1 MLQILKEFPSLR
13 DNSVIISYAAKA
25 IAVNISSPPVEQNK
39 NRGTCE
45 IFLFT
50 GRKFVLQSLL
60 GSGIAV
66 SLNDIADKESPARLR
81 DRLIVD
87 ERNIMAVYSCKKCK
101 VNYT

>member
-1 MLQILKEFPSLR
+1 MRLKQLLLILALPQWSKTRTGAPVR
-13 DNSVIISYAAKA
+13 
-25 IAVNISSPPVEQNK
+25 SSFSQA
-39 NRGTCE
+39 
-45 IFLFT
+45 
-50 GRKFVLQSLL
+50 
-60 GSGIAV
+60 GIAV